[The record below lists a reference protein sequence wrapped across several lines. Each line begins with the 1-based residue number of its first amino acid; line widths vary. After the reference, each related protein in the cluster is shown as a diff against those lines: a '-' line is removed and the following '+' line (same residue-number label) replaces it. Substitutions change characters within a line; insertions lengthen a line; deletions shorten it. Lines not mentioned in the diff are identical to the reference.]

1 MDFPR
6 LDNVNETALIIV
18 VAILAFGVAKILEE
32 LGRTKYKRRRNR
44 NFSSPS
50 TRFTP
55 ETSKSPD
62 HLQLVAEAAFKRVP
76 LLNKSEARLLPI
88 LEKLVRELGQG
99 HRLLIQVALG
109 ELLCAANAD
118 GKPNY
123 GLEANRA
130 INAKR
135 LDFAIIDRRGLMVAA
150 IEYQGSGHHLSSN
163 AFMRDAVKREA
174 LRKAGI
180 SLIELP
186 PDADEALIRDRLSSV
201 ADLPLATSLLRE
213 PPLSR
218 EN

>member
-1 MDFPR
+1 M
-6 LDNVNETALIIV
+6 DNVMRMLSLAFAAV
-18 VAILAFGVAKILEE
+18 VAIGFIRLLAEIGVKSI
-32 LGRTKYKRRRNR
+32 KRRRR
-44 NFSSPS
+44 SHVTS
-50 TRFTP
+50 TRSTP
-55 ETSKSPD
+55 FAPKAPKSPD
-62 HLQLVAEAAFKRVP
+62 HLQLVAEAAFQRVP

-150 IEYQGSGHHLSSN
+150 IEYQGSGHHLNSN

-180 SLIELP
+180 TLIELP
-186 PDADEALIRDRLSSV
+186 PDADEALIRDRLSSI
-201 ADLPLATSLLRE
+201 ADLPLAASLRRE

-218 EN
+218 EG